1 MACKAFAGLF
11 RRESSAST
19 DTPSCQLETEETF
32 LFESEGS
39 AFGGSDASCDVA
51 PLPASQELLDAA
63 FSVDEIQSWEHAN
76 MRMERVLHAAT
87 ASRGRVDHM
96 IDAATG
102 EHVAVKRKPN
112 DWICDGREDFARRH
126 PGAAEQPWTD
136 LCCTAFLTSVEFP
149 YVCPLRKVYRSER
162 FTHVVT
168 ELATHGDLFQW
179 STACKEEPGPAR
191 EGEHVAVKRKP
202 NDWICDGREDFA
214 QRHPGAAEQPWMD
227 LCCTA
232 FLTSVEFPYVCPLRM
247 VYRSEGFTHV
257 VTELATHGDLF
268 QWSTACKEEPGPAR
282 EALVLPLAV
291 QVMDAVRRLH
301 DLSLVHGNICAENF
315 LLSRRAGED
324 ELHVELIDFGRS
336 STERF
341 SRGGAEGKPSYRA
354 PEMHSGGV
362 FDRVLADGFALG
374 VVLYSMLV
382 QEYPWRS
389 TRPGACK
396 AFDFFQRHGFRAFA
410 ARRKCFNRSQTVAQC
425 MSEPVMQVLEG
436 LLCANPSERSTL
448 GDSEGLD
455 SIAHTSIWQMAW
467 LHAHPLDR
475 KKRAQGWSRKLP
487 RLTRLRTGQA
497 LLASAFACASAS
509 ACTCCASSCLPTRGA
524 FAARRKCFNRSQTV
538 AQCMS
543 EPVMQVLE
551 GLLCAN
557 PSERFTL
564 GDSEGLDSIPHI
576 SIWQMAWLHAHPL
589 DR

>member
-19 DTPSCQLETEETF
+19 DTPSCQLETEDAF

-76 MRMERVLHAAT
+76 MRMERVLHAAS

-112 DWICDGREDFARRH
+112 DWICDGREDFAR
-126 PGAAEQPWTD
+126 
-136 LCCTAFLTSVEFP
+136 
-149 YVCPLRKVYRSER
+149 
-162 FTHVVT
+162 
-168 ELATHGDLFQW
+168 
-179 STACKEEPGPAR
+179 
-191 EGEHVAVKRKP
+191 
-202 NDWICDGREDFA
+202 
-214 QRHPGAAEQPWMD
+214 RHPGAAEQPWMD

-291 QVMDAVRRLH
+291 QIIDAVHRLH

-436 LLCANPSERSTL
+436 LLCANPSERFTL

-475 KKRAQGWSRKLP
+475 
-487 RLTRLRTGQA
+487 
-497 LLASAFACASAS
+497 
-509 ACTCCASSCLPTRGA
+509 
-524 FAARRKCFNRSQTV
+524 
-538 AQCMS
+538 
-543 EPVMQVLE
+543 
-551 GLLCAN
+551 
-557 PSERFTL
+557 
-564 GDSEGLDSIPHI
+564 
-576 SIWQMAWLHAHPL
+576 
-589 DR
+589 